1 MRGSRIAADEPSD
14 CCKQDA
20 QGYAAHQH
28 ADKCSRAAPTS
39 ASVTVRLRRRSLP
52 WRSCL
57 PRSKAR
63 IPKMRNK
70 AGDSNS
76 PKNRINQYSM
86 QNDYGGCEPHNEY
99 GRAKRPRSVKII
111 AKILPD
117 LCNSKA
123 ELFAPRVPAGA
134 AGTRGDSR
142 DIGVQNDKRCPRRA
156 RLSALSHR
164 DAEPNPKPPAKT
176 RFTCDTCCE

>member
-76 PKNRINQYSM
+76 SKNRINQYSM
-86 QNDYGGCEPHNEY
+86 QNDYGCDPHNEY

-123 ELFAPRVPAGA
+123 ELIA
-134 AGTRGDSR
+134 TRG
-142 DIGVQNDKRCPRRA
+142 I
-156 RLSALSHR
+156 SAFRTTR
-164 DAEPNPKPPAKT
+164 DAREG
-176 RFTCDTCCE
+176 